1 MMRTTTTLVKT
12 SPGRYRCLLMVSII
26 LLATFANRVSAS
38 DTSYNRQNQQALT
51 PLQLEIEK
59 QKQRLA
65 AAEVEERR
73 DAVMRLGALH
83 RTEASRAVVPA
94 LADPSPIIRV
104 TAAIA
109 ILSLPAEEGVMV
121 LTPLL
126 SDKDPFVRQEVAY
139 ALGGFHNRLATPA

>member
-1 MMRTTTTLVKT
+1 MMRTTTTFVKT
-12 SPGRYRCLLMVSII
+12 SPNSYRCLLMVSII
-26 LLATFANRVSAS
+26 LLPVFVSTVSAAGI
-38 DTSYNRQNQQALT
+38 SYNRQTQQALT

-73 DAVMRLGALH
+73 DALMRLGALH
-83 RTEASRAVVPA
+83 RAEASRAVVPA

-104 TAAIA
+104 TAATA
-109 ILSLPAEEGVMV
+109 TLSLPAEEGVMV

-126 SDKDPFVRQEVAY
+126 SDKDRRSKTK
-139 ALGGFHNRLATPA
+139 RLLFRSLKCC